1 MEKYGIYTIVLEARV
16 YINYSHM
23 EAINEIRNETSK
35 RARASTT
42 ETTALYIL
50 FPFPRCSPRNSA
62 RGTRVS
68 GAATSGPACNARK
81 RPYLQHIQY
90 IPGEVGNDSWNVVVH
105 VLRVSTLSQ
114 KRCVNRMRLI
124 WLRRFEDAAS
134 LEAKE
139 KETTGATTV
148 ITRRRGKEAR
158 RVWMNPEGNERIIYA
173 AGDPINPSPFSSSSR
188 RNLETE
194 TVHEWIFVQIN
205 RVDCK
210 NFGQS
215 KEQRG

>member
-1 MEKYGIYTIVLEARV
+1 MK
-16 YINYSHM
+16 
-23 EAINEIRNETSK
+23 AINEIRNETRK

-90 IPGEVGNDSWNVVVH
+90 IPGEVGNDSWNVVVY

-148 ITRRRGKEAR
+148 ITRRRGKEAAR
-158 RVWMNPEGNERIIYA
+158 EGMNEPG
-173 AGDPINPSPFSSSSR
+173 GK
-188 RNLETE
+188 
-194 TVHEWIFVQIN
+194 W
-205 RVDCK
+205 K
-210 NFGQS
+210 NYL
-215 KEQRG
+215 RGWWSH